1 MTTTEQHPD
10 IKQILA
16 DRGLDGSGREIWTKR
31 LNEITPAEVEW
42 ALSRKPGYYV
52 LDRLVILI
60 SPAAENY
67 LEKMAQLAH
76 QLTLQRF
83 GRTIRLYAPLYLS
96 NLCINSCLYCGFNKT
111 HHFPRIRLTI
121 EQAVAEAE
129 IIAKEGFRDLLL
141 VSSEDTSFITVDY
154 LCELAGKLRGKFSS
168 LAVEIYQMTTEEYA
182 KLFAA
187 GIESVTMY
195 QETYDRDLY
204 RKYHPAG
211 PKADYDYR
219 LSAPDSFGQAG
230 MREIGIGALL
240 GLASWR
246 LETLAVAE
254 HAQYLMK
261 RYWQSRVSFSFPRLR
276 PAKDVDLNL
285 TAENAEP
292 LRSPAKSRFTGAES
306 SLSETETAEKNVARA
321 SSPCGH
327 GQDGR
332 ATSNSVGSSGGFQLL
347 SDKNLVQMILA
358 LRLCFADAGMT
369 ISTREPAYLR
379 DHLVTLGIT
388 RMSAGSKTNPGGYA
402 GHTNSVGQFDVNDS
416 RSPAQI
422 AKMLKSQNIE
432 PVWKDW
438 DASFLLPPITHIKRT
453 L

>member
-1 MTTTEQHPD
+1 MQHPD

-42 ALSRKPGYYV
+42 ALSGKPGCYA
-52 LDRLVILI
+52 LNRLLILV

-83 GRTIRLYAPLYLS
+83 GRTVRLYAPLYLS
-96 NLCINSCLYCGFNKT
+96 SVCVNSCLYCGFNKT
-111 HHFPRIRLTI
+111 HKFPRIRLTI
-121 EQAVAEAE
+121 EQALADAE

-141 VSSEDTSFITVDY
+141 VSSEDKSFITVDY
-154 LCELAGKLRGKFSS
+154 LCELASKLRGKFSS
-168 LAVEIYQMTTEEYA
+168 LSVEIYQMTPEEYA

-187 GIESVTMY
+187 GIEGVTLY

-211 PKADYDYR
+211 PKADYDHR
-219 LSAPDSFGQAG
+219 LSTVDSFSQAG
-230 MREIGIGALL
+230 MREIGLGALL
-240 GLASWR
+240 GLGDPLRPQSEASWR
-246 LETLAVAE
+246 LETLALAE
-254 HAQYLMK
+254 HAQYLTK
-261 RYWQSRVSFSFPRLR
+261 RYWKSRVSFSFPRLR
-276 PAKDVDLNL
+276 PAKDVD
-285 TAENAEP
+285 
-292 LRSPAKSRFTGAES
+292 PAASGYS
-306 SLSETETAEKNVARA
+306 LLSEKNI
-321 SSPCGH
+321 
-327 GQDGR
+327 
-332 ATSNSVGSSGGFQLL
+332 
-347 SDKNLVQMILA
+347 VQMILA

-388 RMSAGSKTNPGGYA
+388 RMSAGSKTNPGGYT
-402 GHTNSVGQFDVNDS
+402 GHDDSVGQFDISDT
-416 RSPAQI
+416 RSPSQI
-422 AKMLKSQNIE
+422 AQMLKSQGLD

-438 DASFLLPPITHIKRT
+438 DTGFILSSG
-453 L
+453 